1 MGQNVWI
8 KCGRTFNLLSES
20 PAPTGAGTGPFLYKD
35 SPFASFQA
43 TIIGTGAIGATIT
56 IQGSNEE
63 PSATGGQQPVATVLG
78 TITLSG
84 TTAVSD
90 GFVTTASWKYVR
102 AVVSAPTGT
111 ITAIRVTMG
120 V

>member
-8 KCGRTFNLLSES
+8 KCGRVMNLLPEA
-20 PAPTGAGTGPFLYKD
+20 PNTPPTGATTGAWLYKD

-43 TIIGTGAIGATIT
+43 IVNGTGAIGATVV
-56 IQGSNEE
+56 IQGSNDGVNAV
-63 PSATGGQQPVATVLG
+63 STVLG

-102 AVVSAPTGT
+102 AVVSAPSGT
-111 ITAIRVTMG
+111 ISSISVLMG